1 MPRVYLDSS
10 AIVKRYSREP
20 GTAGIV
26 ALYRSAYAGHS
37 TLCLSE
43 WNVGEVLGVLQR
55 KARLASKPR
64 AYAGR
69 KSRLHGE
76 LATLARLR
84 SLEIAA
90 VGSRLLRD
98 SWPVMERHEIYVAD
112 ALQIVTAQDQAC
124 DHFVS
129 GDADLRAAAGAEGL
143 DALDP
148 ARDLGRI
155 RQIASPP
162 AGP

>member
-10 AIVKRYSREP
+10 AIVKRYSRES

-26 ALYRSAYAGHS
+26 ALYRSAYAGHT
-37 TLCLSE
+37 TLCFSE

-55 KARLASKPR
+55 KARLASRPR

-69 KSRLHGE
+69 KGRLHGE

-84 SLEIAA
+84 FLEIAA

-98 SWPVMERHEIYVAD
+98 SWSVMERHGMYVAD
-112 ALQIVTAQDQAC
+112 ALQIVTARDQAC

-129 GDADLRAAAGAEGL
+129 GDGDLRAAAGAEGL

-148 ARDLGRI
+148 VADIARI
-155 RQIASPP
+155 RQIASTPS
-162 AGP
+162 GP